1 MLRPSLRQPRGV
13 GSPSGLWGGR
23 GGVSPAINPWRDPT
37 EGKAVKINTKK
48 TEFPL
53 SKETLRQG
61 TMDAAPEVAVFFVE
75 KKKKKKCFHTDS

>member
-1 MLRPSLRQPRGV
+1 MWDRPQGCGV
-13 GSPSGLWGGR
+13 AGG
-23 GGVSPAINPWRDPT
+23 GFSPAINPWRDPT

>member
-1 MLRPSLRQPRGV
+1 M
-13 GSPSGLWGGR
+13 
-23 GGVSPAINPWRDPT
+23 
-37 EGKAVKINTKK
+37 KINTKK

-53 SKETLRQG
+53 SKETLSQG